1 MGDGNVYQVAVR
13 TELNLQIPTSPGALT
28 EGRLTLGVVTSSKQ
42 KVVEEDDNTIMPAVD
57 RALAEADAVE
67 EVVRL
72 KERFATEAMRRIGRR
87 RRET

>member
-1 MGDGNVYQVAVR
+1 MGDGNVSQVAVR

-28 EGRLTLGVVTSSKQ
+28 EGRLTLRVVTSSEQ

-67 EVVRL
+67 ELVRL
-72 KERFATEAMRRIGRR
+72 RSGWLPQKQ
-87 RRET
+87 